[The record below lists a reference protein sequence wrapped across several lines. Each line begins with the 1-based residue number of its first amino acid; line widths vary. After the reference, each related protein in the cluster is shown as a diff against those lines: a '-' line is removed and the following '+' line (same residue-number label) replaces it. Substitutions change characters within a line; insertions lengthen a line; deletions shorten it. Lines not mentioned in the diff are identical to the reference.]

1 MKKIKKTE
9 ALKVQE
15 IVETVVPSD
24 FDKSK
29 LLTLPAEVLVEKL
42 QIEKLGSLTE

>member
-15 IVETVVPSD
+15 IVETVVPPD
-24 FDKSK
+24 FDKSQ
-29 LLTLPAEVLVEKL
+29 LLTLPAEVLLEKL